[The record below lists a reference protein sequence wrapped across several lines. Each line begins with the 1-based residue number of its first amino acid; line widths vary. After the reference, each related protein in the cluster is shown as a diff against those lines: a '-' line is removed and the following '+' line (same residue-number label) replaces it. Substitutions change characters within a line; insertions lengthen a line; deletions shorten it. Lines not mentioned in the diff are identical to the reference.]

1 MIFCLSTQRGG
12 FGIGDFLEHDGR
24 TAARFVRVLSY
35 EHVFATGSL
44 PLGACV
50 FMGLDE
56 LTPTESLLVSRAR
69 SRLTS
74 EVPALPVFNDPTRWR
89 PRGALLADA
98 FDAGLNEFRVHRAP
112 AIGASL
118 RFPVFVRSDSQHTGA
133 LSPLLGTRQAMM
145 WAVARAL
152 ARGVPLGD
160 LLVVEY
166 CHTADDDGVFRKY
179 SAMILGTT
187 IVPRSLTLGRGW
199 VTKMHGRL
207 TDQRAAD
214 EELEYLRGNPHEEW
228 IRRVAALGGVD
239 YGRIDYGLKDGR
251 PQLWE
256 INTNPTIAGN
266 PNRPESGAWPEE
278 DMRRMAPGR
287 ELFNT
292 LFLGALASLDAEAG
306 RVLVGVSPN
315 RPEIQV
321 PVSEAER
328 RRLTHERVDRAR
340 RARRETVLAR
350 VARDLGLRR

>member
-1 MIFCLSTQRGG
+1 MISCLSTLRGG
-12 FGIGDFLEHDGR
+12 FGIGDFLQHDGR
-24 TAARFVRVLSY
+24 TAAHFVRVLSY
-35 EHVFATGSL
+35 EDVFAAGRL

-56 LTPTESLLVSRAR
+56 LTPTETLLVARAR
-69 SRLTS
+69 TRLAG
-74 EVPALPVFNDPTRWR
+74 EVPPLPLFNDPARWL
-89 PRGALLADA
+89 PRGELLAAA
-98 FDAGLNEFRVHRAP
+98 FDAGLNRFRVHRAT
-112 AIGASL
+112 AIGSDL
-118 RFPVFVRSDSQHTGA
+118 TFPVFIRSESQHTGA
-133 LSPLLGTRQAMM
+133 LSSLLRDRTAVL

-152 ARGVPLGD
+152 ARGVQLRD

-166 CHTADDDGVFRKY
+166 CHTADEDGVFRKY

-199 VTKMHGRL
+199 VTKMHGRF

-266 PNRPESGAWPEE
+266 PNRPESGAWPE
-278 DMRRMAPGR
+278 DDRRRMAPGR

-292 LFLGALASLDAEAG
+292 LFLGALSALDAETG
-306 RVLVGVSPN
+306 RVLAHDTPR
-315 RPEIQV
+315 RPDIHL
-321 PVSEAER
+321 PVSSAEH
-328 RRLTHERVDRAR
+328 RRLTHEREARAR
-340 RARRETVLAR
+340 RARGETWLAR
-350 VARDLGLRR
+350 IARGLSMRR

>member
-1 MIFCLSTQRGG
+1 
-12 FGIGDFLEHDGR
+12 
-24 TAARFVRVLSY
+24 VLSY
-35 EHVFATGSL
+35 EDVFATGRL
-44 PLGACV
+44 PLGAWV
-50 FMGLDE
+50 FTGLDE
-56 LTPTESLLVSRAR
+56 LTRTETLLVARAR
-69 SRLTS
+69 ARLAA
-74 EVPALPVFNDPTRWR
+74 EVPALPMFNDPARWL
-89 PRGALLADA
+89 PRGQLLAAA

-112 AIGASL
+112 AIGTSL
-118 RFPVFVRSDSQHTGA
+118 RFPVFIRSDSRHTGA
-133 LSPLLGTRQAMM
+133 LSPLLGNRQEVL

-152 ARGVPLGD
+152 ARGVPLRD

-214 EELEYLRGNPHEEW
+214 EELEYVRANPHEEW

-239 YGRIDYGLKDGR
+239 YGRVDYGLANGR

-266 PNRPESGAWPEE
+266 PNRPESGAWPED

-287 ELFNT
+287 ELFNM
-292 LFLGALASLDAEAG
+292 LFLGALTSLDAETC
-306 RVLVGVSPN
+306 RVLASVSHSPAG
-315 RPEIQV
+315 IQL
-321 PVSEAER
+321 PVTNAVHR
-328 RRLTHERVDRAR
+328 HLTHEREERAR
-340 RARRETVLAR
+340 RARREAGLAGLVR
-350 VARDLGLRR
+350 GLGLRR